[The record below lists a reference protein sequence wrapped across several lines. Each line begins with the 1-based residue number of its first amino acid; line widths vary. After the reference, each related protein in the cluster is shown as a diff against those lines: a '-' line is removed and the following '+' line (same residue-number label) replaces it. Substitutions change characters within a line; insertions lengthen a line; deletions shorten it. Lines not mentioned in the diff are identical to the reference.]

1 MKSYLNIV
9 QESLPMFLRS
19 GWFATS
25 IAVCMP
31 MMVNAQT
38 STSEAQSS
46 AQAVGRVLG
55 MMLFGFLVLRWI
67 NRRKEDHS
75 NAPKTGLRGP
85 VKPLYVVLTL
95 LLGLALLM
103 WVSG

>member
-1 MKSYLNIV
+1 MKSYPNML
-9 QESLPMFLRS
+9 QTSLAMFLRS
-19 GWFATS
+19 GWVAAST
-25 IAVCMP
+25 AVCMP

-75 NAPKTGLRGP
+75 SSPKTGLRGP
-85 VKPLYVVLTL
+85 VKPVYVVLTL
-95 LLGLALLM
+95 VLGLALLM